1 MFRTL
6 QNRILVLKLP
16 RTHSRTLDLDQM
28 VCFRGQQTQSI
39 KGRGVNILGFTGHLV
54 SHTTTDL
61 CRDSEKAAPDNMYR
75 KEPCRVP
82 RKLYSQN
89 HNGS

>member
-6 QNRILVLKLP
+6 WNWILVLNLP
-16 RTHSRTLDLDQM
+16 RAHSRTLVLDQM
-28 VCFRGQQTQSI
+28 VCFRGQQTYSV
-39 KGRGVNILGFTGHLV
+39 KGRIVNIGFMGHLV
-54 SHTTTDL
+54 SHSTTDL
-61 CRDSEKAAPDNMYR
+61 CCDSGNAVPENMYR

-82 RKLYSQN
+82 RKPYSQN